1 MKKTATILLL
11 SVIMIA
17 CSTVPMTDR
26 KQLNLLPE
34 SQMVGMAATSYSQF
48 LSENQVVDYND
59 PRSIQVRVVGTKIAN
74 AAKTYLKQHGMLGRV
89 AGFDWEFKLVNSPEK
104 NAWCMP
110 GGKVVFY
117 TGILDVTQN
126 DAGLA
131 VVMGHEIAHAIARHG
146 NERMS
151 QGLAVQLGG
160 VGLGVAMSQQSAA
173 TQNIFLQSYGVGS
186 TLGMLKYSRVHES
199 EADHMGLVFMAMAG
213 YNPEEAP
220 KFWQRM
226 AAGGGQA
233 PPEFM
238 STHPSHS
245 TRVSNLNKW
254 MAEAKKYYK
263 PS

>member
-1 MKKTATILLL
+1 MKKTATILIL
-11 SVIMIA
+11 SVILIA

-48 LSENQVVDYND
+48 LRENQVVDYND
-59 PRSIQVRVVGTKIAN
+59 PRSIRVRLVGSKIA
-74 AAKTYLKQHGMLGRV
+74 AAAQKYLKQHGMLKRIV
-89 AGFDWEFKLVNSPEK
+89 GFDWEFKLVNSPEK

-173 TQNIFLQSYGVGS
+173 TQNIFLQSYGIGS